1 MGKMERINWKRAFAR
16 AGLMATGGAIA
27 FVLLGFTGQI
37 QFGKDAPAWVQA
49 VGSIA
54 AIAAAIAIAW
64 NERSVA
70 KSEIDKREKAEANM
84 RYTRAHRAVKR
95 FQKSIATQLTHA
107 KVQREGSVIVPMP
120 TARIPR
126 ELREIE
132 RECHLMPD
140 AGGEIL
146 TTINFFEEAQDLLK
160 DGLLMP
166 QQADR
171 FVELLEYAEQNG
183 GKAVSRIQA
192 VLFKAMA

>member
-1 MGKMERINWKRAFAR
+1 MERINWKRAFAR

>member
-1 MGKMERINWKRAFAR
+1 
-16 AGLMATGGAIA
+16 
-27 FVLLGFTGQI
+27 
-37 QFGKDAPAWVQA
+37 
-49 VGSIA
+49 
-54 AIAAAIAIAW
+54 
-64 NERSVA
+64 
-70 KSEIDKREKAEANM
+70 
-84 RYTRAHRAVKR
+84 
-95 FQKSIATQLTHA
+95 
-107 KVQREGSVIVPMP
+107 MP